1 MKPKRKQPTAR
12 LHRSLR
18 ATKADMQRWFAT
30 RAKRKTLSKVHDLAH
45 VESVGVHARPLAE
58 ELALSRGFSKAS
70 AKRIGILAEASGEV
84 HDIVRRATEKVPHGP
99 KGARAILALRRRY
112 PQAFGEFTIKELEIL
127 ADATKVHE
135 TEFAEFDKAIK
146 NFSPRKKIVARS
158 VHIAD
163 KLFEASGYRVLE
175 RRAFFVGK
183 ERLEKD
189 LVSFKGLY
197 GEKAPLYAV
206 AMESC
211 MRLRAINVLADY
223 PKGIQPIAKPL
234 HTVQEKFYY
243 GLLKYLGLNEKRLV
257 QEMERVNFPKFD
269 KLGAKV
275 KKEVA
280 RTASERAV
288 QAVSPDT
295 ANSAA
300 ELVMHFNK
308 AASPDAAL
316 ETWQPR
322 GNQAKV
328 WLQGMKGA
336 RIGGKRYLQ
345 KMQNQIHKALTK

>member
-1 MKPKRKQPTAR
+1 MKPRKQPNAR
-12 LHRSLR
+12 LHRSLK

-45 VESVGVHARPLAE
+45 VESVGVHAGLLAE
-58 ELALSRGFSKAS
+58 ELALRKRFSKTS
-70 AKRIGILAEASGEV
+70 AKRIGILAEASGET
-84 HDIVRRATEKVPHGP
+84 HDIVRRATERKPHGP

-112 PQAFGEFTIKELEIL
+112 PKAFGEFSQKELEIL
-127 ADATKVHE
+127 ADATRVHE
-135 TEFAEFDKAIK
+135 TEFAEFNKAIK
-146 NFSPRKKIVARS
+146 GFSPRKKIVARS

-189 LVSFKGLY
+189 LAYLKNIY
-197 GEKAPLYAV
+197 GEKAPLYAD

-211 MRLRAINVLADY
+211 MRLRAINVLSDY
-223 PKGIQPIAKPL
+223 PKEIQPVAKPL
-234 HTVQEKFYY
+234 HAVQEKFYY
-243 GLLKYLGLNEKRLV
+243 SALKYLGLNEKQLV
-257 QEMERVNFPKFD
+257 QEMERINFPKFD

-280 RTASERAV
+280 RAASDNRIKTI
-288 QAVSPDT
+288 SPDA
-295 ANSAA
+295 ANSAT

-316 ETWQPR
+316 ETWQPK
-322 GNQAKV
+322 GNQAKE

-336 RIGGKRYLQ
+336 RVGGQEYLQ
-345 KMQNQIHKALTK
+345 RLQKQIHRALNK